1 MPPDSQP
8 MPHGSQRRPVELSP
22 KTVEL
27 SPKTVVT
34 PIARITA
41 ALASCCNQAVFEKVI
56 APISLELMVTL
67 GTLGIFGGMGVA
79 AAGKGPFA
87 LITSFTSFLILLY
100 VNVLLEGRSLFL
112 SLWLWIIFGSC
123 KLLVDLLIIAFAWPV
138 ASGRPKKL
146 EIGRLG
152 ESSEVE
158 NSTGSDDRRASS
170 FLSRLGKRFVIPSLM
185 EVALTLCTLGIFG
198 GLGVLAARKGKGH
211 LQLSFTAFAV
221 LFFFNLL
228 TCGVFFPETVVFWMF
243 WVAGKLLADLI
254 AIGV

>member
-1 MPPDSQP
+1 MPPDPQP
-8 MPHGSQRRPVELSP
+8 MPHGPQRRPVDLSP
-22 KTVEL
+22 KTVDL

-34 PIARITA
+34 PIPRIAA
-41 ALASCCNQAVFEKVI
+41 ALASCCNQTVFEKVI
-56 APISLELMVTL
+56 APISLELLVTL

-138 ASGRPKKL
+138 ASGRQIKP
-146 EIGRLG
+146 EVGRLG
-152 ESSEVE
+152 ESSEEE
-158 NSTGSDDRRASS
+158 NSAGSDDRRASS
-170 FLSRLGKRFVIPSLM
+170 FVSRLGKRFVIPSLM
-185 EVALTLCTLGIFG
+185 EVALTFCTLGIFG
-198 GLGVLAARKGKGH
+198 GLGVLAAGKGKGH

-228 TCGVFFPETVVFWMF
+228 TCGVFFPETVAFWMF

-254 AIGV
+254 AIGI

>member
-1 MPPDSQP
+1 MPSDSQP

-138 ASGRPKKL
+138 AAGRQKKP
-146 EIGRLG
+146 EVGRLG
-152 ESSEVE
+152 ESSEE
-158 NSTGSDDRRASS
+158 EYSAGSDDQRVSS
-170 FLSRLGKRFVIPSLM
+170 VVSRLGKRFVMPSLM
-185 EVALTLCTLGIFG
+185 EVGLTFCTLGIFG
-198 GLGVLAARKGKGH
+198 GLGVLAAGKGKGH